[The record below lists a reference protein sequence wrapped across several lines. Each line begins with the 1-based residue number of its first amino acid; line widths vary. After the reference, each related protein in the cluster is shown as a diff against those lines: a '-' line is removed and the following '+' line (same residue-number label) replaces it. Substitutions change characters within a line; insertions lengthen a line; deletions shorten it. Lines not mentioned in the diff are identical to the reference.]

1 MKKLLVVATLSIAVA
16 AVIKKYRMNS
26 FTVPVRITNK
36 EELNNLLNDVY
47 VSFEKL
53 NEFEPKLERVSDY

>member
-1 MKKLLVVATLSIAVA
+1 MKKLLLVATLSIAVA
-16 AVIKKYRMNS
+16 AVIKKYRTNS
-26 FTVPVRITNK
+26 FTVPVKITNK

-53 NEFEPKLERVSDY
+53 NEFEPNLERASDY